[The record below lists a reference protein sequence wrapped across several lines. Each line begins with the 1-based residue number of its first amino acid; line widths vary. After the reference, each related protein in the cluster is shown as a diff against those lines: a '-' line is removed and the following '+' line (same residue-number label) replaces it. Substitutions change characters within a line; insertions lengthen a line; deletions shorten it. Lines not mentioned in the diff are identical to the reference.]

1 MRTSL
6 GSRQASAAVV
16 LLFGFNGLVVGSYA
30 ASIPTL
36 TARFRLAPWQLSM
49 LFVCMGL
56 AAIASMQVAGRLSD
70 RLGARRVALAMIPV
84 LVVAILALG
93 LAPTLPALF
102 GAAILLGVGNGGI
115 DVSMNAMGVQVEQH
129 RAKPIMSFFHG
140 MWSVGNLIG
149 ATLLVA
155 LAPLFA
161 PDPQPAV
168 VAATSVTSGLGVAAF
183 LIAWRIA
190 PETTLVTHTDS
201 TGARSPIPPAAY
213 LLGLMAIAFG
223 LGEGTA
229 NDWSG
234 LHVTEIAG
242 VDPTTGALGYTCVVA
257 FMVVIR
263 LLGDFLVARF
273 GRRAV
278 TMFGG
283 ACSALGYL
291 LVAVGSGLPILLLGW
306 SLVGL
311 GIGMIAPQVYAVAG
325 HTAGG
330 RGLAVV
336 VTFGYATFLMAPALI
351 GWLVGTI
358 GIQKTMF
365 VPALLLSGLLLVARI
380 MPGRGES
387 VVPTAE
393 AEASW
398 TDPAA

>member
-1 MRTSL
+1 MSTSL
-6 GSRQASAAVV
+6 ASRQAAAAVV
-16 LLFGFNGLVVGSYA
+16 LLFAYNGLVIGSYA

-36 TARFRLAPWQLSM
+36 TARFGLQAWQLSI
-49 LFVCMGL
+49 FFICMGL
-56 AAIASMQVAGRLSD
+56 AAIASMQLSGRLSD
-70 RLGARRVALAMIPV
+70 RFGARRVSIAMIPV
-84 LVVAILALG
+84 LILAILAIG
-93 LAPTLPALF
+93 LAPSVPMLF
-102 GAAILLGVGNGGI
+102 VAGILLGIGNGGI
-115 DVSMNAMGVQVEQH
+115 DVAMNAIGVQVEQN
-129 RAKPIMSFFHG
+129 RPRPIMSFFHG

-149 ATLLVA
+149 AGLLVLLGA
-155 LAPLFA
+155 VLGQA
-161 PDPQPAV
+161 DPTV
-168 VAATSVTSGLGVAAF
+168 VATCSTAAALGVVA
-183 LIAWRIA
+183 LVLAWRIT
-190 PETTLVTHTDS
+190 PETVVIAHTDAS
-201 TGARSPIPPAAY
+201 GTRTPIPRSAY

-234 LHVTEIAG
+234 LHVTQLTG

-263 LLGDFLVARF
+263 LLGDGLVTRF

-291 LVAVGSGLPILLLGW
+291 VAATGSGLPVLLVGW

-336 VTFGYATFLMAPALI
+336 VTFGYATFLVAPGII
-351 GWLVGTI
+351 GWLVGAI
-358 GIQKTMF
+358 GIQHTMF
-365 VPALLLSGLLLVARI
+365 VPTVLLAGLLLVARI
-380 MPGRGES
+380 MPGKDAAL
-387 VVPTAE
+387 VPAPE
-393 AEASW
+393 AETSW
-398 TDPAA
+398 TDPA